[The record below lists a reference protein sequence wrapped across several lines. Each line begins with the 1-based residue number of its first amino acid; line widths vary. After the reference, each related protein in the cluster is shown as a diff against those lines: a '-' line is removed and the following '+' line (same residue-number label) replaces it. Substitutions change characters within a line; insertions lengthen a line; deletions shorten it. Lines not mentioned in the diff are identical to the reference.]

1 MVTRKVLSGSG
12 HAVKMYLICILGDTL
27 IASIADG
34 ISHARGSQ
42 PNIPS
47 KKASVWLPLPVVCHV
62 LPHLVRV
69 DDRVRVASVSI
80 FHFAN
85 FAPSS
90 ILVLIQAP
98 SLVASQSSDVID
110 LTGDEDIDFTNIEC
124 RGIIDLTMDSDES
137 DVELV

>member
-1 MVTRKVLSGSG
+1 M
-12 HAVKMYLICILGDTL
+12 
-27 IASIADG
+27 
-34 ISHARGSQ
+34 
-42 PNIPS
+42 
-47 KKASVWLPLPVVCHV
+47 

-69 DDRVRVASVSI
+69 DDRVPVALVSI

-110 LTGDEDIDFTNIEC
+110 LTGDEDIDFTNVEC
-124 RGIIDLTMDSDES
+124 HSIIDLAMDSDES

>member
-1 MVTRKVLSGSG
+1 
-12 HAVKMYLICILGDTL
+12 MYLICILGDTL
-27 IASIADG
+27 IASVADG
-34 ISHARGSQ
+34 ISHAHGSQ

-47 KKASVWLPLPVVCHV
+47 KKASVWLPLPVVCHM

-69 DDRVRVASVSI
+69 DDRVPVALVSI

-110 LTGDEDIDFTNIEC
+110 LTGDEDIDFTNVEC
-124 RGIIDLTMDSDES
+124 HSIIDLAMDSDES